1 MPILRNIDIKGVF
14 MIVTNYKNNIVEK
27 GGSIE

>member
-14 MIVTNYKNNIVEK
+14 MIVKNYKNNIIEV